1 MHEAPAPGS
10 IIAVTGA
17 TGFIGS
23 HTVEALLARGY
34 RVRCLVRPER
44 ADLKWLRESAAE
56 VLRVRLND
64 EAAVRRALTGCD
76 AVVHIAGVTRAKRR
90 QDFVRGNVE
99 LTNTL
104 LAASRDAG
112 TIRTFCFM
120 SSLTAIGP
128 SPAESPA
135 TEDTP
140 CRPITAYGSS
150 KLQAEQACRAFEDH
164 FRVSILR
171 PPAVY
176 GPRDGDILHMFRW
189 IKFGL
194 LPVMGNEYKLM
205 SMLYVADLARA
216 VVSVLESDRKGSTY
230 IVSDPDVHSY
240 HDLAET
246 AASLLGTRI
255 RRLPVPVPLVYLI
268 AGATQAVTWLLPN
281 PSVVNLDK
289 VRDLLA
295 AHWICNPEK
304 IRRELGFSTEV
315 RPREGLERTLAWYR
329 GNGWL

>member
-1 MHEAPAPGS
+1 MREALGPGATV
-10 IIAVTGA
+10 AVTGA

-23 HTVEALLARGY
+23 HAVEALLARGY

-44 ADLKWLRESAAE
+44 SDLRWLRDSPAE
-56 VLRVRLND
+56 VERVRLSD
-64 EAAVRRALTGCD
+64 EPAVRQALSGCD

-90 QDFVRGNVE
+90 RDFFHGNVA
-99 LTNTL
+99 LTRTL
-104 LAASRDAG
+104 LTASRDAG
-112 TIRTFCFM
+112 TVRAFCFM
-120 SSLTAIGP
+120 SSLTATGP

-135 TEDTP
+135 TEQSP
-140 CRPITAYGSS
+140 CHPITAYGAS
-150 KLQAEQACRAFEDH
+150 KLEAEQACREFEDH
-164 FRVSILR
+164 FRISILR

-194 LPVMGNEYKLM
+194 LPVMGNDHKLM
-205 SMLYVADLARA
+205 SMLYVTDLARA
-216 VVSVLESDRKGSTY
+216 VVSVLEADREGSTFV
-230 IVSDPDVHSY
+230 VSDPEVSSY
-240 HDLAET
+240 HELAET

-268 AGATQAVTWLLPN
+268 AGATQAVTWLLPK

-295 AHWICNPEK
+295 AHWICNPAK
-304 IRRELGFSTEV
+304 IRREIGYSTEV
-315 RPREGLERTLAWYR
+315 RPSEGLERTLAWYR
-329 GNGWL
+329 KMKWL